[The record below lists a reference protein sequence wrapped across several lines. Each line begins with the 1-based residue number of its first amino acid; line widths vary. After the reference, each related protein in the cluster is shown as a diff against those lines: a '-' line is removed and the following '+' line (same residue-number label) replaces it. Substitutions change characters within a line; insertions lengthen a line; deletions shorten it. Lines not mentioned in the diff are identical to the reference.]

1 MSVSIGGLGSG
12 IDSTALIQQLMQAE
26 AAPQNLLKAA
36 RGQVTVRSAAWT
48 ALSSLMKGLTE
59 KADALKTPEKMQLTS
74 ASSSDA
80 TRVGT
85 TSTPTAAAGSVTFRV
100 QSLAT
105 RHQTATAGFASASAP
120 VGTGTLVVSSGTE
133 ALGASVSAGDTARPA
148 STPS

>member
-1 MSVSIGGLGSG
+1 
-12 IDSTALIQQLMQAE
+12 MQAE

-85 TSTPTAAAGSVTFRV
+85 TSTDCSPCAPGRTPSW
-100 QSLAT
+100 SSAT
-105 RHQTATAGFASASAP
+105 RRIP
-120 VGTGTLVVSSGTE
+120 WSSGAAT
-133 ALGASVSAGDTARPA
+133 
-148 STPS
+148 TP